1 MIWMNENKLMFDL
14 EEANLMSD
22 SAHIDDQSFVE
33 QS

>member
-1 MIWMNENKLMFDL
+1 MSENKFDL